1 MEAASGAARELRKRY
16 DLFYLHLDTQTPV
29 RLTSVVRWAVSTSKI
44 PPHAW
49 KAPVPTSVI
58 EEYLTENP
66 NLNDAFPSSSR
77 EKKRDW
83 KLEVDKFIS
92 KCHELD
98 LEGGQGQSGI
108 SFTDDPPRGHRGTR
122 SVISS
127 RAESIS
133 EGHLSPDQER
143 GQGRSVPSFT
153 DDPPWGQRRTR
164 SVISSRAGSTSEGH
178 ISPDQ
183 ERGQGRPG
191 LPFTDNPP
199 RRHRKTRS
207 AISLRAGSISE
218 GHISPDK
225 ERGQGRP
232 GLPFTDDPPR
242 RHRKARSVISL
253 RAGSISEGHI
263 SPDEDGPSRK
273 VLHHDDWMR

>member
-1 MEAASGAARELRKRY
+1 MEAASVAARELRKRY

-49 KAPVPTSVI
+49 KATVPTSVI
-58 EEYLTENP
+58 EEYLAENP
-66 NLNDAFPSSSR
+66 NPNGASPSTSG

-98 LEGGQGQSGI
+98 QEGGQGLSGLPC
-108 SFTDDPPRGHRGTR
+108 TDDPPWGQGRTR
-122 SVISS
+122 STISS
-127 RAESIS
+127 RAGSIS
-133 EGHLSPDQER
+133 EGNLSPDQER
-143 GQGRSVPSFT
+143 GR
-153 DDPPWGQRRTR
+153 
-164 SVISSRAGSTSEGH
+164 
-178 ISPDQ
+178 
-183 ERGQGRPG
+183 
-191 LPFTDNPP
+191 
-199 RRHRKTRS
+199 
-207 AISLRAGSISE
+207 
-218 GHISPDK
+218 
-225 ERGQGRP
+225 GRP

-242 RHRKARSVISL
+242 RHRKTRSVISS

-273 VLHHDDWMR
+273 VVHHDD